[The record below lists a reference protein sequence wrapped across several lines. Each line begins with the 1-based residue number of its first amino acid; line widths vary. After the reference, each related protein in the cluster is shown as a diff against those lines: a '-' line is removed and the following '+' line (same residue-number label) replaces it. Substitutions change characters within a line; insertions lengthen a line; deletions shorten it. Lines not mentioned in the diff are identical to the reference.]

1 MTENSWNLN
10 SLTGDFIDL
19 YGGSKEDISVF
30 FAPGRVNLI
39 GEHTDYNGGLVFP
52 CSLHFGTY
60 LLLSK
65 SHYSKMTF
73 QSKNIAMTA
82 KVCPSKPIT
91 PIGNTWI
98 NYPLGVVNEFQRKG
112 LSVAGYNLLYAGNIP
127 NSAGLSSSA
136 SIEMVTA
143 FALNNLENYG
153 LDNLELVK
161 LCQRAENDFVGMKCG
176 IMDQFAVA
184 MGKKDHA
191 IFLNCD
197 TLAYDLVP
205 VNLGENSLV
214 ITNTN
219 KQRRLA
225 DSKYNERRSECEKAV
240 SDLQSYKNIRNLSEM
255 NLYEFSQAA
264 YKIVDSTVRKRA
276 MHVIMENHRV
286 LEAVDVLK
294 NNNLIKFGELM
305 YASHRSL
312 KVGYEV
318 SCFELDTLVDE
329 ASKING
335 VLGSRMT
342 GAGFGGCTVSLVKTN
357 QIENFVMNVGKNYKS
372 MTGLEASFFTAQIG
386 DGARRIKLKF

>member
-1 MTENSWNLN
+1 MENNWDIK
-10 SLTGDFIDL
+10 SLTEDFINH
-19 YGGSKEDISVF
+19 YGGSKDDISVF

-39 GEHTDYNGGLVFP
+39 GEHTDYNGGFVFP

-65 SHYSKMTF
+65 AHYSKMTLK
-73 QSKNIAMTA
+73 SKNIAMTA
-82 KVCPSKPIT
+82 QVCPAKTIT
-91 PIGNTWI
+91 PVGNTWI
-98 NYPLGVVNEFQRKG
+98 NYPLGVVSEFQRKG
-112 LSVAGYNLLYAGNIP
+112 LTVSGYNMLFAGNIP

-143 FALNNLENYG
+143 FALNSLENFG

-197 TLAYDLVP
+197 TLAYELVP
-205 VNLGENSLV
+205 VVLSDYSLV

-225 DSKYNERRSECEKAV
+225 DSKYNERRAECEKAV
-240 SDLQSYKNIRNLSEM
+240 SDLQPYKNIRNLSEM
-255 NLYEFSQAA
+255 NPYEFSQAA
-264 YKIVDSTVRKRA
+264 YKIEDSTVRKRA

-286 LEAVDVLK
+286 LKAVDVLK
-294 NNNLIKFGELM
+294 KNDLIKFGELM

-312 KVGYEV
+312 RVGYEV

-329 ASKING
+329 ASKTDG
-335 VLGSRMT
+335 VAGSRMT
-342 GAGFGGCTVSLVKTN
+342 GAGFGGCTVSLVKTGRV
-357 QIENFVMNVGKNYKS
+357 ENFVSEVGKNYKLK
-372 MTGLEASFFTAQIG
+372 TGLDASFFTVQVG
-386 DGARRIKLKF
+386 DGVRKIERNK